1 MPPRV
6 FITIQERVDYVRQ
19 VRRSGR
25 VSFTS
30 LFPAPLLGV
39 GRAGHPRPCGWIY
52 ARQGPATSSS
62 PPPGPI
68 YPSRPAKKRM
78 TGGCGRLPERRLMA
92 TALAAGGSGGVGGM
106 AVTCYGCHGNCER
119 RGLRCLATP
128 PWPPPPPPRASLS
141 KRPTENLRIS
151 PPRPTFPSPPAPTPP
166 LLLLQNSRRVLAV
179 PRVVPALGFV
189 HGGHKM
195 ASGSTEQR
203 AS

>member
-6 FITIQERVDYVRQ
+6 FITIQEGVDYVRQ
-19 VRRSGR
+19 VRKSGR

-62 PPPGPI
+62 PPLGPI
-68 YPSRPAKKRM
+68 YPSRPSKKRM

-128 PWPPPPPPRASLS
+128 PWPPPPPPPRASLS

-151 PPRPTFPSPPAPTPP
+151 PPRPTSP
-166 LLLLQNSRRVLAV
+166 LLPLLRLPCSSFRTHVEFLQF
-179 PRVVPALGFV
+179 LG
-189 HGGHKM
+189 
-195 ASGSTEQR
+195 SS
-203 AS
+203 